1 MCCCQVLAAEEV
13 EEFAGHAS
21 VLLINVGTLTA
32 PSFQAMKAAA
42 TAYRQLGKPWVL
54 DPVAAGATKY
64 RLQVQALERF
74 ARIVFCC
81 APGCCEMKTEQGA
94 HK

>member
-1 MCCCQVLAAEEV
+1 
-13 EEFAGHAS
+13 

-32 PSFQAMKAAA
+32 PSFQVMKAAA

-74 ARIVFCC
+74 CKNCVLLCTWLLRD
-81 APGCCEMKTEQGA
+81 ET
-94 HK
+94 